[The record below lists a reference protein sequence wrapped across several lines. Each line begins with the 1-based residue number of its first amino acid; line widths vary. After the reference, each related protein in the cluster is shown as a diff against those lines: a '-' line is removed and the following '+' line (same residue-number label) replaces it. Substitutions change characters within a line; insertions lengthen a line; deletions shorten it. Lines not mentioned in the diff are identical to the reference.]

1 MAAKE
6 VKKMIRH
13 FLISAPAIIALTFI
27 GFTQA
32 QTSQTTP
39 ARVLGDVSAINAANN
54 QVTLKTS
61 EGRLVNVLVD
71 ARTLYRR
78 VAPGETTLEH
88 ASVISFADIAVG
100 DRVLARGEVG
110 EKDAVR
116 ANALI
121 VIAKTDI
128 AQKRAQDRE
137 EWTRRGI
144 AGRITGLNPDTKEIT
159 LARTHEGG
167 SPLVIQAAGNVR
179 FRRYSQDSVR
189 FRDSTESSFAE
200 LKVGDQLRALGN
212 KSADGSR
219 FTPEEIISGS
229 FRSVG
234 GIITEVKAESKEVVV
249 KDPNSVQPVI
259 LKLNDDSMM
268 RRLSPDLVKVLA
280 QRIAANSN
288 SQTSA
293 EGADIQSAIEK
304 LSPISISDLKP
315 GEAMLATS
323 TQGIDPSH
331 VTAVVLV
338 MGVDS
343 LFKTQGPQP
352 QHSLNLVLGLP
363 TGVGP

>member
-1 MAAKE
+1 
-6 VKKMIRH
+6 MIRH
-13 FLISAPAIIALTFI
+13 FLISAPAIIALTFS

-61 EGRLVNVLVD
+61 EGRLVNVLID

-110 EKDAVR
+110 EKDSVR

-159 LARTHEGG
+159 LARTQEGG
-167 SPLVIQAAGNVR
+167 SPRVIQAAGNVR

-249 KDPNSVQPVI
+249 KDPNSAQPVT

-280 QRIAANSN
+280 QRIAANSVASN

-323 TQGIDPSH
+323 TQGVDPSH
-331 VTAVVLV
+331 VTAVVVV

-343 LFKTQGPQP
+343 LFKTQGAQP
-352 QHSLNLVLGLP
+352 QRSLNLVLGLP

>member
-1 MAAKE
+1 MTKH
-6 VKKMIRH
+6 V
-13 FLISAPAIIALTFI
+13 LISAIIALTFS

-32 QTSQTTP
+32 QTSPSTQ
-39 ARVLGDVSAINAANN
+39 ARVLGDVSAIDAANN
-54 QVTLKTS
+54 QVSLKTS
-61 EGRLVNVLVD
+61 EGRLVTVLVH
-71 ARTLYRR
+71 AKTLYRR

-88 ASVISFADIAVG
+88 ASVISFEDIAVG
-100 DRVLARGEVG
+100 DRVLARGEASQI
-110 EKDAVR
+110 DSVR

-128 AQKRAQDRE
+128 AQKRVQDRE
-137 EWTRRGI
+137 EWTKRGI
-144 AGRITGLNPDTKEIT
+144 AGRITALNPDTKEIT
-159 LARTHEGG
+159 LARTQESS
-167 SPLVIQAAGNVR
+167 SPLIIQAAGNVR
-179 FRRYSQDSVR
+179 FRRYSKDSVR
-189 FRDSTESSFAE
+189 FRDSAESSFAE

-249 KDPNSVQPVI
+249 KDPNSAQPVTI
-259 LKLNDDSMM
+259 KLNDDSMM
-268 RRLSPDLVKVLA
+268 RRLSPDLVKVLE
-280 QRIAANSN
+280 QRIAANS
-288 SQTSA
+288 QTSS
-293 EGADIQSAIEK
+293 GGDIQSAIEK

-323 TQGIDPSH
+323 TQGVDPSH

-343 LFKTQGPQP
+343 LFKTQGAQP
-352 QHSLNLVLGLP
+352 QRSLNLVLGLP

>member
-1 MAAKE
+1 MWPQRS
-6 VKKMIRH
+6 KKMIKH
-13 FLISAPAIIALTFI
+13 FLISAIIALTFS

-32 QTSQTTP
+32 QTSPPTQ
-39 ARVLGDVSAINAANN
+39 ARVLGDVSAIDAANN
-54 QVTLKTS
+54 QVTLKNS
-61 EGRLVNVLVD
+61 DGRLVTVLVH
-71 ARTLYRR
+71 AKTLYRR

-88 ASVISFADIAVG
+88 ASVISFNDIAVG
-100 DRVLARGEVG
+100 DRVLARGEAG

-128 AQKRAQDRE
+128 AQKRVQDRE

-159 LARTHEGG
+159 LARNHEGN
-167 SPLVIQAAGNVR
+167 SPLIIQAAGNVR

-249 KDPNSVQPVI
+249 KDPNSAEPVT
-259 LKLNDDSMM
+259 LKLNAESMM
-268 RRLSPDLVKVLA
+268 RRLSPDLVKMLA
-280 QRIAANSN
+280 QRIAANSAASN
-288 SQTSA
+288 TES
-293 EGADIQSAIEK
+293 ADIQSAIEK

-323 TQGIDPSH
+323 TQGVDPSH

-343 LFKTQGPQP
+343 LFKTQGAQP
-352 QHSLNLVLGLP
+352 QRSLNLVLGLP